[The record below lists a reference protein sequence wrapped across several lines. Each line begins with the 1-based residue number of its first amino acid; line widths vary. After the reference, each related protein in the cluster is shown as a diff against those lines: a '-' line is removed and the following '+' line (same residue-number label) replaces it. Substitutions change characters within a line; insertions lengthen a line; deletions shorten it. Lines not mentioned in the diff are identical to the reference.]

1 MIRILKKTLSS
12 FNDKID
18 VFFDKIAHLQF
29 VERFQEKFESIN
41 NFCNLISDRVY
52 YLFLITYSIVFTFL
66 SLNLINFQSRTYD
79 YVFHLSRI
87 VGLSESIRH
96 LDFLPNL
103 NYIYAYGT
111 GYASPMFYGN
121 WQFYPSALVYMVTKN
136 GNVSYSIFAHLIIL
150 STLITVYFVVEKISK
165 NKMLG
170 IITAITVPCYYTL
183 FGYGMTMVVPL
194 VPLLIYS
201 IYRILF
207 LNRRNP
213 IYLGIVVALLIQTHI
228 LSTII
233 LAIFSFI
240 FLLLNFNMIS
250 VKKLVSFILSVL
262 IALFLSAGYILQYI
276 EQVSSQ
282 HFLFSWLGRNFP
294 VNVNDTFSVPYPF
307 QGDNS
312 GFYKPFTSLE
322 WPIHH
327 LISIGLLISSFI
339 VFLLYRRMTSLSKTL
354 FLSCWILYFSATSV
368 LPWNSMLKQTFLGSM
383 QYSGRLL
390 FFIPLIFI
398 LFLAFANVK
407 GFLPFLLCMASL
419 TFYYY
424 QVLPQYFS
432 SSKTYSQMQNENK
445 LSEELLKAVYMGDK
459 TKFVDTSGDEY
470 YNINVDNVH
479 VRDPQFSEF
488 SDDGELTISN
498 IKKSYNLLEFDV
510 DFKNNI
516 NRSSLVVPLIWYKGY
531 QVDYSRGASGSKA
544 VMKTRPFT
552 AQENRENQKLRKPN
566 ENKKVLNDGKIY
578 IEINKPGHISISYH
592 KTFLQYL
599 GYCIETFSWLI
610 VFGVFLTRSNRC
622 KKVLEN

>member
-1 MIRILKKTLSS
+1 MIRILKKKLSS

-18 VFFDKIAHLQF
+18 VFFDKVAHLQF

-52 YLFLITYSIVFTFL
+52 FLFLITYSIVFTFL

-240 FLLLNFNMIS
+240 F
-250 VKKLVSFILSVL
+250 
-262 IALFLSAGYILQYI
+262 
-276 EQVSSQ
+276 
-282 HFLFSWLGRNFP
+282 
-294 VNVNDTFSVPYPF
+294 
-307 QGDNS
+307 
-312 GFYKPFTSLE
+312 
-322 WPIHH
+322 
-327 LISIGLLISSFI
+327 
-339 VFLLYRRMTSLSKTL
+339 
-354 FLSCWILYFSATSV
+354 
-368 LPWNSMLKQTFLGSM
+368 
-383 QYSGRLL
+383 
-390 FFIPLIFI
+390 
-398 LFLAFANVK
+398 
-407 GFLPFLLCMASL
+407 
-419 TFYYY
+419 
-424 QVLPQYFS
+424 
-432 SSKTYSQMQNENK
+432 
-445 LSEELLKAVYMGDK
+445 
-459 TKFVDTSGDEY
+459 
-470 YNINVDNVH
+470 
-479 VRDPQFSEF
+479 
-488 SDDGELTISN
+488 
-498 IKKSYNLLEFDV
+498 
-510 DFKNNI
+510 
-516 NRSSLVVPLIWYKGY
+516 
-531 QVDYSRGASGSKA
+531 
-544 VMKTRPFT
+544 
-552 AQENRENQKLRKPN
+552 
-566 ENKKVLNDGKIY
+566 
-578 IEINKPGHISISYH
+578 
-592 KTFLQYL
+592 
-599 GYCIETFSWLI
+599 
-610 VFGVFLTRSNRC
+610 
-622 KKVLEN
+622 

>member
-240 FLLLNFNMIS
+240 FLLLN
-250 VKKLVSFILSVL
+250 
-262 IALFLSAGYILQYI
+262 
-276 EQVSSQ
+276 
-282 HFLFSWLGRNFP
+282 
-294 VNVNDTFSVPYPF
+294 TFSVPYPF

-312 GFYKPFTSLE
+312 GFYKPFTPLE